1 MKTKLSATAHIV
13 ENSESTAFVYMITCG
28 CSLNNSSIGMKKN
41 AGEKPNRIDEKAIIN
56 PASEKKIPEPTVK
69 M

>member
-1 MKTKLSATAHIV
+1 
-13 ENSESTAFVYMITCG
+13 MITCG
-28 CSLNNSSIGMKKN
+28 CSLNNRSIGMKKN

>member
-1 MKTKLSATAHIV
+1 MKVKLRATAHPV

-28 CSLNNSSIGMKKN
+28 CSLKNSSIGMKKN
-41 AGEKPNRIDEKAIIN
+41 AGEKPNRIDEKAMPN